1 MIAKLTHLEK
11 IFQTAL
17 QYHQQGQLAEAEKQ
31 YRTILSEDPNHIK
44 SLHFLGVIAHQVG
57 QNKIAVGLIS
67 KAIAINNTIPMFHN
81 NIAEA
86 YRALSRFDDA
96 TTHYTRAI
104 NLKFDYAEPHF
115 GLAVLLRQQ
124 GKLNEAVAEYRQALA
139 LKPNYF
145 EAHVN
150 LGNLL
155 ATQGDLDGAVS
166 HFQQAISLRPNL
178 VEAYNNLAHALID
191 KGEFTAALKE
201 IQSSLKIKET
211 DYAKT
216 LFVHCIQS
224 VSFIPQ
230 GIDIREP
237 LLKALTGPWGRP
249 SHLSKFCA
257 NFLKR
262 GSPIG
267 DFVSRANEAWPMR
280 LSAMD
285 LFGPRGLSELG
296 QDDLLIATLE
306 TAVVADISVERFL
319 TMARSAL
326 LEVAENEPNQSPL
339 NESAIRFL
347 CALDEQ
353 CFINEY
359 IFCFASQEYDRVQ
372 HLKKRLIEA
381 FQSRTRVSE
390 LSLLAIA
397 AYSSLSS
404 LPVTELL
411 SGQEWSPQVAAYVSR
426 HIREQLNER
435 ELRSAI
441 PRLTGIENEI
451 SIKVMKQYEENPY
464 PRWMK
469 SAPVGQKLTIDAY
482 LRRLFPS
489 SAFRNLNKS
498 SNLQILV
505 AGCGTGQNS
514 IESAQRYVGAE
525 VLAVDLS
532 LSSLAYAERKTREL
546 GLTNIK
552 YAHADLLQ
560 LSSIGY
566 SFDIIEA
573 IGVLH
578 HLADPLAGWRVL
590 LSILRPG
597 GFMRVGLY
605 SKLARSDINIAR
617 RFVAQRNFQPT
628 LNSIRHCREEI
639 ERFDNMTQI
648 KNVTNFSDFYSTSS
662 CRDLLFHVQEHQ
674 FTLPQIAKF
683 LSENGL
689 TFLGFDLSSRT
700 VLNFKMRFPGRSLTD
715 LDLWSAYESEEPSTF
730 NAMYQFWV
738 QKA

>member
-1 MIAKLTHLEK
+1 MITKLAHLEK
-11 IFQTAL
+11 AFQTAL
-17 QYHQQGQLAEAEKQ
+17 RHHQHGRLAEAEKQ
-31 YRTILSEDPNHIK
+31 YRTILSEDPNHVK

-57 QNKIAVGLIS
+57 QDIIAVDLIS
-67 KAIAINNTIPMFHN
+67 KAIAINNTIPIFHN
-81 NIAEA
+81 SIAEA
-86 YRALSRFDDA
+86 YRALGRFDDA
-96 TTHYTRAI
+96 STHYARAI
-104 NLKFDYAEPHF
+104 MLKFDYAEPHF

-124 GKLNEAVAEYRQALA
+124 GKLNEAVAEYRQTLA

-166 HFQQAISLRPNL
+166 HFRQAIALRPNL

-191 KGEFTAALKE
+191 KEEFAAALKE

-211 DYAKT
+211 DYART

-230 GIDIREP
+230 GVDIRKP
-237 LLKALTGPWGRP
+237 LLTALTTPWGRP

-257 NFLKR
+257 NFLKQE
-262 GSPIG
+262 SPIA
-267 DFVSRANEAWPMR
+267 DFVSRANEAWPTR

-285 LFGPRGLSELG
+285 LFGLRGLSELG
-296 QDDLLIATLE
+296 KDDLLIATLE
-306 TAVVADISVERFL
+306 TAVIADIVVERFL
-319 TMARSAL
+319 TMARYAL
-326 LEVAENEPNQSPL
+326 LDAAENEPNQNSL
-339 NESAIRFL
+339 DESAIRFL

-359 IFCFASQEYDRVQ
+359 IYCFTPHEHDRVQ
-372 HLKKRLIEA
+372 RLKERLTEA
-381 FQSRTRVSE
+381 LRNHTRASE
-390 LSLLAIA
+390 LSLLAVA

-404 LPVTELL
+404 LPLTEPL
-411 SGQEWSPQVAAYVSR
+411 SGQEWSPQVTAFVSR
-426 HIREQLNER
+426 HIREQLIER

-451 SIKVMKQYEENPY
+451 SIKVRKQYEDNPH
-464 PRWMK
+464 PRWVK

-489 SAFRNLNKS
+489 SAIRNLNKS
-498 SNLQILV
+498 SKLQILV

-525 VLAVDLS
+525 VVAVDLS
-532 LSSLAYAERKTREL
+532 SSSLTYAERKTREL

-552 YAHADLLQ
+552 YAQADLLQ
-560 LSSIGY
+560 LSPIGY
-566 SFDIIEA
+566 SFDIIEV

-590 LSILRPG
+590 LSILRLG
-597 GFMRVGLY
+597 GFMRV
-605 SKLARSDINIAR
+605 
-617 RFVAQRNFQPT
+617 
-628 LNSIRHCREEI
+628 
-639 ERFDNMTQI
+639 
-648 KNVTNFSDFYSTSS
+648 
-662 CRDLLFHVQEHQ
+662 
-674 FTLPQIAKF
+674 
-683 LSENGL
+683 
-689 TFLGFDLSSRT
+689 
-700 VLNFKMRFPGRSLTD
+700 RSL
-715 LDLWSAYESEEPSTF
+715 
-730 NAMYQFWV
+730 
-738 QKA
+738 